1 MKRGRPYMK
10 NNKGILKVILLAA
23 VLVLLL
29 NPSLNPLLSKGTA
42 GAVAAE
48 MQANFGILAGGNGTT
63 GIFTPAKIMTA
74 IAVIIFMW
82 LSCTIVCFVV
92 EKIARGRRRSETVAG
107 LLVSVVKTIS
117 AILAVV
123 WVLNVIGVNLAAIF
137 ASLGIVSLILGFGV
151 QSLIEDCVT
160 GIFIIFEGQ
169 YNIGD
174 IIVLDNFRGTVKKIS
189 MRTTTIQDD
198 GGNIKIINN
207 SDIRNVQ
214 NRSNIPSYAVCDIG
228 ISYDA
233 DIREVEALVLP
244 ELEGIFERNKD
255 VFLDVPKY
263 SGVQLLDASSVVL
276 RFIVL
281 ANEAKF
287 FPAQR
292 RLNREIKILF
302 DDKGIE
308 IPFNQIVVH
317 NAK

>member
-1 MKRGRPYMK
+1 MK